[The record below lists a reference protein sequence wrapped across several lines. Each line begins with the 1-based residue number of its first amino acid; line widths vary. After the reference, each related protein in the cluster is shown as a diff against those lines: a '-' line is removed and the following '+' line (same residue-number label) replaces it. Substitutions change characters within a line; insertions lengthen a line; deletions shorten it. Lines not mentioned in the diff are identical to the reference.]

1 MWRGFKEKTIRVFGL
16 VELQPVARIEYH
28 VCGARCND
36 GSPKKKIADACHR
49 AVPIRAANLVS
60 CDSIAHFVAAIAP
73 HRTRGRLEDGDAAGT
88 ASNGRGGAQARHFA
102 KFATGQ
108 VELENRPLTP
118 GLPPPVRSNPEMSL
132 KRRHVSRG
140 DGRPNQRIETGILAR
155 ATESRRTL
163 TDIICHGG
171 DEGCGASFGHGRVR
185 ASRIAAKH
193 GVFSLDLDER
203 GRGWAVGAVRNRVLG
218 GFASCLWARSLRPWE
233 RRRPWPP
240 ALAQATVSSGWCR
253 GRSQPRGDAPPV
265 VPIGPW

>member
-1 MWRGFKEKTIRVFGL
+1 
-16 VELQPVARIEYH
+16 
-28 VCGARCND
+28 
-36 GSPKKKIADACHR
+36 
-49 AVPIRAANLVS
+49 
-60 CDSIAHFVAAIAP
+60 
-73 HRTRGRLEDGDAAGT
+73 
-88 ASNGRGGAQARHFA
+88 
-102 KFATGQ
+102 
-108 VELENRPLTP
+108 
-118 GLPPPVRSNPEMSL
+118 MSL

-185 ASRIAAKH
+185 ASRIAAEH

-240 ALAQATVSSGWCR
+240 ALARATVRSGWCR
-253 GRSQPRGDAPPV
+253 GRSQPRGDAPRLCLSGPGDRPV
-265 VPIGPW
+265 PGLVSRSRSCAVGRSRRAFRRHGQWPLFARPGRRTSRSTLWTARGTRCPRPARGRRRRFRSGARLVEYRWPPFLGTP